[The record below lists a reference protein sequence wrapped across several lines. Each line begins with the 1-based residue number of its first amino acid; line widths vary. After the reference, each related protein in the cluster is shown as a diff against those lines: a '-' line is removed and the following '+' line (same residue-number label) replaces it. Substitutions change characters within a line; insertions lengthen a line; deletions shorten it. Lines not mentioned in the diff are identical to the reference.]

1 MDGDFQSNYLAAE
14 QAYAAGDFQTARS
27 TVLNL
32 LDQLEPL
39 PESGNERQATLAWR
53 AFVAL
58 LAGHIHLY
66 GLNETDQARGY
77 YELVLASNPQ
87 DTLRDLAEQ
96 GLERSRENQPAEIQ
110 AEPGI
115 SAPTNPGTESSTVAG
130 SPELIR
136 DPFLKQSC
144 DSSQPDQSETAEV
157 STATP
162 WLADSSH
169 GQTEKVIST
178 TATSTKAIATTAD
191 ALKASASTAIKTEAI
206 EHNSLHKQ
214 EMEMGISKQSG
225 PMLASSEAQTPSPEN
240 NQTELSQ
247 TDCEEDPLIKQ
258 ALKQRLET
266 GRLRVKLPDQPA
278 TPSKR
283 DAGSNAAKARWAW
296 LLAALRRS

>member
-14 QAYAAGDFQTARS
+14 QAYAAGEFQTARS

-115 SAPTNPGTESSTVAG
+115 AAPTNPDTESSPVAG

-144 DSSQPDQSETAEV
+144 DSIQPDQSETAEV

-169 GQTEKVIST
+169 GQTE
-178 TATSTKAIATTAD
+178 
-191 ALKASASTAIKTEAI
+191 TAIKIEAI

-225 PMLASSEAQTPSPEN
+225 PMLASSKAQTPSPEN
-240 NQTELSQ
+240 NQIELSQ

-258 ALKQRLET
+258 TLKQRLET

>member
-39 PESGNERQATLAWR
+39 PESGNELQATLAWR

-110 AEPGI
+110 AESGI
-115 SAPTNPGTESSTVAG
+115 AAPTNPGTESSPVAG

-144 DSSQPDQSETAEV
+144 DSIQPDQSETAEV

-169 GQTEKVIST
+169 GQTETAIST
-178 TATSTKAIATTAD
+178 
-191 ALKASASTAIKTEAI
+191 TAIKTEAI

-214 EMEMGISKQSG
+214 EMEMGISKQFG

-240 NQTELSQ
+240 NQIKLSQ

-283 DAGSNAAKARWAW
+283 DAGSNAAKASWAW